1 MIRRRDFLIFSSLAG
16 AALFFGAAATSPAF
30 AGDDK
35 GAEKFISSM
44 AAKAL
49 AALTD
54 PKVSRRE
61 RVKRFRAILN
71 DYFAVKAI
79 GRWVLGRHWRRAT
92 KTERK
97 EYLGLFEDLLVTTYL
112 DRFTRY
118 SGETLAVS
126 NSAVYG
132 KNDIMV
138 YSQIL
143 RANGEPPL
151 KVEWRVR
158 AKGDGYK
165 IVDVIV
171 AGISMG
177 QTQRSE
183 FASVIRQ
190 KGGAIKGLL
199 EELRKR
205 VERVKR
211 EA

>member
-1 MIRRRDFLIFSSLAG
+1 MIRRRDFLTFFLAVP
-16 AALFFGAAATSPAF
+16 FFGAAAASRAK
-30 AGDDK
+30 ASGYDK

-54 PKVSRRE
+54 LKVSRRE
-61 RVKRFRAILN
+61 RAQRFRSLLN

-92 KTERK
+92 KAERK
-97 EYLGLFEDLLVTTYL
+97 EYLCLFENLLVATYL

-126 NSAVYG
+126 NSVVYG
-132 KNDIMV
+132 KKDIMV
-138 YSQIL
+138 FSQIL
-143 RANGEPPL
+143 SPGGEPPL

-158 AKGDGYK
+158 AKGDSYK

-190 KGGAIKGLL
+190 KGGAVKGLL

-205 VERVKR
+205 VKP

>member
-1 MIRRRDFLIFSSLAG
+1 MIRRRDFLTFSSLVAAG
-16 AALFFGAAATSPAF
+16 LFFGVAATSPAF
-30 AGDDK
+30 AGDDR

-54 PKVSRRE
+54 LKVSRGE
-61 RVKRFRAILN
+61 RAKKFRALLN

-79 GRWVLGRHWRRAT
+79 GRWVLGRHWRQAT
-92 KTERK
+92 KAERK
-97 EYLGLFEDLLVTTYL
+97 EYLGLFEDLLVATYL

-118 SGETLAVS
+118 SGETLTVS
-126 NSAVYG
+126 NSVIYG
-132 KNDIMV
+132 KKDIMV
-138 YSQIL
+138 YSQI
-143 RANGEPPL
+143 RRPNGEPPL

-158 AKGDGYK
+158 AKGDSYK

-205 VERVKR
+205 IKR

>member
-1 MIRRRDFLIFSSLAG
+1 MIRRRDFLTFSSLVAAG
-16 AALFFGAAATSPAF
+16 LFFGAAATSSAK
-30 AGDDK
+30 ASGGGN

-54 PKVSRRE
+54 LKVSRRE
-61 RVKRFRAILN
+61 RAERFRAILN

-92 KTERK
+92 KAERR
-97 EYLGLFEDLLVTTYL
+97 EYLGLFEDLLVATYL

-126 NSAVYG
+126 NSVIYG
-132 KNDIMV
+132 KKDIMV

-165 IVDVIV
+165 IIDVII

-205 VERVKR
+205 LKR

>member
-1 MIRRRDFLIFSSLAG
+1 MIRRRDFLIFSSLAVVG
-16 AALFFGAAATSPAF
+16 AFFSAASRAKAS
-30 AGDDK
+30 DHDK

-54 PKVSRRE
+54 LKVSRCE
-61 RVKRFRAILN
+61 RVKRFRVLLN

-79 GRWVLGRHWRRAT
+79 GRWVLGRHWRQAT
-92 KTERK
+92 KAERK
-97 EYLGLFEDLLVTTYL
+97 EYLGLFEDLLVATYL
-112 DRFTRY
+112 DRFTKY

-126 NSAVYG
+126 NSVVYG

-138 YSQIL
+138 YSQII
-143 RANGEPPL
+143 RPDGEPPL

-158 AKGDGYK
+158 ARGDGYK
-165 IVDVIV
+165 IIDVIV

-205 VERVKR
+205 AKL

>member
-1 MIRRRDFLIFSSLAG
+1 MIRRRDFLTFSSLVAAG
-16 AALFFGAAATSPAF
+16 LFFGGAAISPAK
-30 AGDDK
+30 ASGHDR

-49 AALTD
+49 AALSD
-54 PKVSRRE
+54 LKVSRGE
-61 RVKRFRAILN
+61 RAKRFRAILS

-79 GRWVLGRHWRRAT
+79 GRWVLGRHWRQAT
-92 KTERK
+92 KAERK
-97 EYLGLFEDLLVTTYL
+97 EYLCLFEDLLVATYL

-118 SGETLAVS
+118 SGETLTVS
-126 NSAVYG
+126 NSVIYG
-132 KNDIMV
+132 KKDIMV
-138 YSQIL
+138 YSQIM
-143 RANGEPPL
+143 RTNGEPPL

-165 IVDVIV
+165 VVDVIV

-205 VERVKR
+205 IKR

>member
-1 MIRRRDFLIFSSLAG
+1 MIRRRDFLIFSSLAV
-16 AALFFGAAATSPAF
+16 AVSFFGAASRAKAS
-30 AGDDK
+30 GHDR

-54 PKVSRRE
+54 LKVSRRE
-61 RVKRFRAILN
+61 RAKKFRVLLN

-79 GRWVLGRHWRRAT
+79 GRWVLGRYWRRAT
-92 KTERK
+92 GAERK
-97 EYLGLFEDLLVTTYL
+97 EYLGLFEDLLVVTYL
-112 DRFTRY
+112 DRFTKY

-126 NSAVYG
+126 NSIIYG
-132 KNDIMV
+132 KKDIMV
-138 YSQIL
+138 YSQIM

-205 VERVKR
+205 VKL